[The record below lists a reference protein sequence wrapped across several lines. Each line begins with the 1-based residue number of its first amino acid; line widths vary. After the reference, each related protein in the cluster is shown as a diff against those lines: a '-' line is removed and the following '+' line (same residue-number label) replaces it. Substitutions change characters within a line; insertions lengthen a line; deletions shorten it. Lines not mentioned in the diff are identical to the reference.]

1 ANWTDEQWQAVT
13 ALDEFWVQISLAG
26 IMSQAIFLSKSATSR
41 TTTAD
46 GLPVADRL
54 NSCAN
59 VPAAEPVSLKGE
71 GNDSQQLP
79 SDIRHA
85 RTLLSS
91 STVESEIDVRLQ
103 QINTNVAVVLL
114 DGWLAVEAVA
124 EAVFE
129 KKTLSGQEIGSIIK
143 LAMAQIAA
151 EKRFAAATA
160 AW

>member
-1 ANWTDEQWQAVT
+1 
-13 ALDEFWVQISLAG
+13 
-26 IMSQAIFLSKSATSR
+26 
-41 TTTAD
+41 
-46 GLPVADRL
+46 
-54 NSCAN
+54 
-59 VPAAEPVSLKGE
+59 
-71 GNDSQQLP
+71 
-79 SDIRHA
+79 
-85 RTLLSS
+85 
-91 STVESEIDVRLQ
+91 VESEIDVRLQ